1 MSKISGLSIAQ
12 IERFHLDNLYIPTR
26 VIYFAGTEKFT
37 EQSDEVSV
45 VSVAQLIKNIHI
57 LDSINSDPITL
68 LLNTC
73 GGEWESGIAVYDLI
87 KKTKSKVYI
96 IGLGKLYSMGSVIF
110 QAGYKRYIYPN
121 TLMLIHNGSEG
132 YYGDPK
138 SFENHAKISKSTREI
153 MYKIYYDKMIKK
165 NKNITLKEIEELC
178 SHDSIFNS
186 EEIVNLGL
194 ADKII

>member
-1 MSKISGLSIAQ
+1 MSRHSSLSVAQ
-12 IERFHLDNLYIPTR
+12 IEIFHNEGLYLPTR
-26 VIYFAGTEKFT
+26 TIYFAGTEKFT

-57 LDSINSDPITL
+57 LESINTDPITL

-87 KKTKSKVYI
+87 KKIKSKVYI

-110 QAGYKRYIYPN
+110 QAGYKRYIYSN
-121 TLMLIHNGSEG
+121 TAMLVHDGSEG
-132 YYGDPK
+132 YYGDTK
-138 SFENHAKISKSTREI
+138 SFENWAKNSKKTRET
-153 MYKIYYDKMIKK
+153 MYKIYHEKMIRK
-165 NKNITLKEIEELC
+165 NSSITLKEIEELC

-186 EEIVNLGL
+186 EEIIKLGL

>member
-1 MSKISGLSIAQ
+1 MSRINGLSISQ

-87 KKTKSKVYI
+87 KTIKSKVYI

-110 QAGYKRYIYPN
+110 QAGYKRYVYSH
-121 TLMLIHNGSEG
+121 TQFLLHDGSEAFAG
-132 YYGDPK
+132 NSK
-138 SFENHAKISKSTREI
+138 SFERWAENSKKTREI
-153 MYKIYYDKMIKK
+153 MYQIYLEKMKKKDSKITVEK
-165 NKNITLKEIEELC
+165 IEKIC
-178 SHDSIFNS
+178 AFDSIFNAQ
-186 EEIVNLGL
+186 EAVDMGL